1 MGGEENMLRRIS
13 VLAWGL
19 CALLVV
25 SAGFTVASVRPII
38 AIAHRGEHI
47 KHPENT
53 LPALQAAIDLGMDY
67 AELDVRTTADDKL
80 VLMHDPTVDRMTNG
94 NGEVVKMTLEQL
106 RKLDAGARFGPEL
119 AGTKIPT
126 FEEVLRMAHGHIGIY
141 VHVKSVEPQ
150 ALVDILEREGMLES
164 VVIFCEDQTYHRKIH
179 ALRPDI
185 KVMPEAVD
193 RKTIEAAIAELHPK
207 VIAFEAADFHD
218 DLIALAKQANAA
230 IYVDRFDEVD
240 NAAGYQ
246 GAIDRGADGIQ
257 TNRPEDLM
265 AFLRSKG
272 YHK

>member
-1 MGGEENMLRRIS
+1 MPRQIS
-13 VLAWGL
+13 LLALSL
-19 CALLVV
+19 CALLVTGP
-25 SAGFTVASVRPII
+25 GFALAPVRPII
-38 AIAHRGEHI
+38 AIAHRGEHL

-67 AELDVRTTADDKL
+67 AELDIRTTADNKL

-94 NGEVVKMTLEQL
+94 HGEVAKMTLEEL
-106 RKLDAGARFGPEL
+106 RKLNAGAKFGPQF
-119 AGTKIPT
+119 ADTKIPT
-126 FEEVLRMAHGHIGIY
+126 FEEVLRLAHGHIGIY
-141 VHVKSVEPQ
+141 VHVKSVAPQ
-150 ALVDILEREGMLES
+150 ALIDILEHEGMLES
-164 VVIFCEDQTYHRKIH
+164 VVIFCEDQTYHRQIH

-218 DLIALAKQANAA
+218 DLIALAKQAGAA

-265 AFLRSKG
+265 NFLRSKG